1 LGLVWSVFVTSA
13 GGTEPAGVLSADIAP
28 RPVSEA
34 LAAFEHQTGLQLI
47 YVSSVAEA
55 QRSKG
60 APAGLTA
67 PAALEQLLDGTG
79 LTFEFLNER
88 TVRIYAAPAI
98 VPTLTAASP
107 PAPHAV
113 RQAPHAA
120 GLEEVIVSG
129 ARGQEPLSRVPI
141 DMAVWTADAMEA
153 SHVQGIAQI
162 AALTPG
168 VDFGFSPTTGDVYTD
183 LIIRGVDNRHGA
195 AIGVLV
201 DGSPIPPSRNATY
214 LLTFPVTFD
223 LERVEI
229 LRGPQT
235 VLLGDH
241 AISGAVR
248 FITNQPSLTAFTS
261 LLHAEL
267 GATEYGGMSYEAGA
281 AVGGPLRTDVLGF
294 RVSGWFRE
302 DGGYVDRVNPLNTN
316 ATLDADSN
324 RSLHKVVRGALTLA
338 PTAGLQ
344 LTSSLSYQS
353 VYSHDPS
360 VFDTDVSDP
369 AHGVFKN
376 PSLLQQPFE
385 ETVYLASLKLTAR
398 LRGAE
403 LSALASYF
411 DQNGTLLVNTF
422 PVPPTDQTLFG
433 LEQQAHFAELRL
445 TSPDPDSLLTWV
457 AGASVSSQRARHP
470 VSEPGGTFFPIHD
483 VVDVEQTQL
492 AGFGQIALKLTKR
505 LSASAG
511 VWIGHSKHDSVDEFS
526 SPRYAHISDTGTAPR
541 FELSWQADQRNLIYL
556 IIAKGY
562 GSGGMT
568 PQPLP
573 YPPDTLW
580 SYEIGSKHGLFDGR
594 LRLETSLFH
603 IDWDN
608 GPPESYTVNFAESQ
622 PVPGKAVSNGFG
634 VTAQAL
640 VGDHAKAALSVAY
653 TDAHLAQTLE
663 LDGKLFVQ
671 KGDSLPVSPWNVT
684 ASIEREFHVGVD
696 VTASVRA
703 EDAFRSAVG
712 RTYQDRPDTP
722 AYSPS
727 LTDSSANVLNLRAA
741 VRWPHFE
748 AAAFLTNALGSH
760 PIQSGKSGGVVLLGA
775 PMAMTLVP
783 RTLSVSGTWRF

>member
-1 LGLVWSVFVTSA
+1 MTTRRRGLLLGLVWSVFVTSA
-13 GGTEPAGVLSADIAP
+13 GGTEPAAVLSADIAP

-34 LAAFEHQTGLQLI
+34 LAAFGHQTGLQLI
-47 YVSSVAEA
+47 YVSSDAET
-55 QRSKG
+55 QHSKG
-60 APAGLTA
+60 APAGLAA

-79 LTFEFLNER
+79 LTFEFLNAR
-88 TVRIYAAPAI
+88 TVRIFPAPAI
-98 VPTLTAASP
+98 VPTLTASL
-107 PAPHAV
+107 PAAPRAA
-113 RQAPHAA
+113 RQVPTV
-120 GLEEVIVSG
+120 GLEEVLVSG
-129 ARGQEPLSRVPI
+129 ARGQEPLSQVPI
-141 DMAVWTADAMEA
+141 DMAVWSAEAMEA
-153 SHVQGIAQI
+153 SHVQGIAQL

-168 VDFGFSPTTGDVYTD
+168 VDFGFSPTVGDFYTD
-183 LIIRGVDNRHGA
+183 LIIRGVTNRHGA
-195 AIGVLV
+195 AIGVFV
-201 DGSPIPPSRNATY
+201 DDSPVPPSRGATY

-241 AISGAVR
+241 AQSGAVR
-248 FITNQPSLTAFTS
+248 FTTNQPSLTAFTG
-261 LLHAEL
+261 LLRTEL

-302 DGGYVDRVNPLNTN
+302 DGGYVDRVDPNTN
-316 ATLDADSN
+316 AILDGDSN
-324 RSLHKVVRGALTLA
+324 RSLHKVVRGALTFA

-353 VYSHDPS
+353 VYIHDPS
-360 VFDTDVSDP
+360 VFDTTLSDP
-369 AHGVFKN
+369 AHGVFKDQ
-376 PSLLQQPFE
+376 SLLQQPFE
-385 ETVYLASLKLTAR
+385 ETAYLASVKLTAR

-411 DQNGTLLVNTF
+411 DQNGTLLANTF
-422 PVPPTDQTLFG
+422 PVPPTDQTLSG
-433 LEQQAHFAELRL
+433 LEQQARFAELRL

-457 AGASVSSQRARHP
+457 AGTSVSSQRARHP
-470 VSEPGGTFFPIHD
+470 ISEPGGTLYPIHD
-483 VVDVEQTQL
+483 VVDIEQTQL

-568 PQPLP
+568 AQPLP

-608 GPPESYTVNFAESQ
+608 GPPESYTVDFAESQ
-622 PVPGKAVSNGFG
+622 PVP
-634 VTAQAL
+634 
-640 VGDHAKAALSVAY
+640 
-653 TDAHLAQTLE
+653 
-663 LDGKLFVQ
+663 
-671 KGDSLPVSPWNVT
+671 
-684 ASIEREFHVGVD
+684 
-696 VTASVRA
+696 
-703 EDAFRSAVG
+703 
-712 RTYQDRPDTP
+712 
-722 AYSPS
+722 
-727 LTDSSANVLNLRAA
+727 
-741 VRWPHFE
+741 
-748 AAAFLTNALGSH
+748 
-760 PIQSGKSGGVVLLGA
+760 
-775 PMAMTLVP
+775 
-783 RTLSVSGTWRF
+783 